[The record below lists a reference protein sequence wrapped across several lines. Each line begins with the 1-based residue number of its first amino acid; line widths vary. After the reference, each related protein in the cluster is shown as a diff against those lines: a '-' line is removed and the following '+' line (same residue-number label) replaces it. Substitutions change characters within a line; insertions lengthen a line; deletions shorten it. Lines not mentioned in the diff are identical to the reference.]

1 VEKAIATVMLTVAGI
16 VAIVT
21 VINALMPAISRTNAS
36 IVATADNVDSRI
48 ATDLEIVHV
57 AGTDGTPAVD
67 AWVKNIGAAAIAPV
81 SRLDVFFGPANAF
94 VRIPY
99 GEAGCVAPCWHFT
112 IENDTQWNPTATLH
126 ISLTTGGNLT
136 TGETY
141 YIKLVSPNGIAD
153 ARFFTI

>member
-1 VEKAIATVMLTVAGI
+1 MEKAIATVMLTVAGI

-36 IVATADNVDSRI
+36 IVATSDSVDARI

-57 AGTDGTPAVD
+57 SGADGTPDVE
-67 AWVKNIGAAAIAPV
+67 AWVKNTGAVVIAPV
-81 SRLDVFFGPANAF
+81 SRLDVFFGPEEAF

-99 GEAGCVAPCWHFT
+99 GEVGCTAPCWHYA
-112 IENDTQWNPTATLH
+112 IENDAAWNPTATLH
-126 ISLTTGGNLT
+126 ITLSSSASLTA
-136 TGETY
+136 GETY
-141 YIKLVSPNGIAD
+141 YIKLVSPNGVTD

>member
-1 VEKAIATVMLTVAGI
+1 MEKAIATVMLTVAGV

-36 IVATADNVDSRI
+36 IVATSDSVDSRI

-57 AGTDGTPAVD
+57 AGASGTTSVD
-67 AWVKNIGAAAIAPV
+67 AWVKNTGAVMIAPV
-81 SRLDVFFGPANAF
+81 SRVDVFFGPADEF
-94 VRIPY
+94 VNVPF
-99 GEAGCVAPCWHFT
+99 GEEGCTSPCWYYA
-112 IENDTQWNPTATLH
+112 IENDQAWNPTATLH
-126 ISLTTGGNLT
+126 IMLSTSASLT

-141 YIKLVSPNGIAD
+141 YIKLVSPNGVTD

>member
-1 VEKAIATVMLTVAGI
+1 MEKAIATVMLTVAGV

-36 IVATADNVDSRI
+36 IVATADSVDSRI

-57 AGTDGTPAVD
+57 SGTDGTTNVD
-67 AWVKNIGAAAIAPV
+67 AWVKNTGAIVIAPV
-81 SRLDVFFGPANAF
+81 SRVDIFFGPADDF

-99 GEAGCVAPCWHFT
+99 GEEGCLSPCWYYA
-112 IENDTQWNPTATLH
+112 IENDAAWNPTATLRV
-126 ISLTTGGNLT
+126 SLNTSLSLVV
-136 TGETY
+136 GETY
-141 YIKLVSPNGIAD
+141 YIKLVSPNGVTD

>member
-1 VEKAIATVMLTVAGI
+1 MEKAIATVMLTVAGV

-36 IVATADNVDSRI
+36 IVATADSVDSRI

-57 AGTDGTPAVD
+57 SGSDGTTSVE
-67 AWVKNIGAAAIAPV
+67 AWVKNTGAVMIAPV
-81 SRLDVFFGPANAF
+81 SRVDIFFGPADNF

-99 GEAGCVAPCWHFT
+99 GESGCASPCWYYA
-112 IENDTQWNPTATLH
+112 IENDENWNPTATLH
-126 ISLTTGGNLT
+126 LTLSAGESLVI
-136 TGETY
+136 GETY